1 MIHMTRRSILKLLAF
16 VTVGAA
22 SPVSAPGA
30 GVARSSNR
38 ASTFDPYA
46 PAIFEVVC
54 KTRRGTYHVKSWD
67 RSPARAAHYDLDSVE
82 CFNIPELL
90 GEGRALEAGELVIAI
105 PAVIR
110 GGGARTYT
118 YAGGTTHVT

>member
-1 MIHMTRRSILKLLAF
+1 MTRRSILKLLAF
-16 VTVGAA
+16 VTVGAV

-30 GVARSSNR
+30 AVARGNQVG
-38 ASTFDPYA
+38 TFDPYA

-54 KTRRGTYHVKSWD
+54 KTRRGTYHVKSRD

-90 GEGRALEAGELVIAI
+90 GEGRELEGGELVIAI